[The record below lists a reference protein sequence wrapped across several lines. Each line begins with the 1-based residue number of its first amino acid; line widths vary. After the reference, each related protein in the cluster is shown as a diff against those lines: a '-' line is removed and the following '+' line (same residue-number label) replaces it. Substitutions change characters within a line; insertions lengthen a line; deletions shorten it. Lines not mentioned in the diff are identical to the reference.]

1 MIVKVCGLSQAR
13 NVAQVAALGVD
24 LLGFIFS
31 KQSPRCV
38 TAGVAARASLVAGEA
53 MTVGVFVDEAPA
65 TIVRT
70 VAAGRLGCVQLHGH
84 ETPAQVERLRRL
96 LPATRIIK
104 AVGVAS
110 AADVERC
117 KTSYGGLVDCFL
129 FDTKCPAGGGSGR
142 KYDWSVLE
150 AYDGST
156 PFLLSGGIG
165 PGDARQVR
173 DFAHPSCVGIDVNSR
188 FELAPGLKDVEK
200 LKKFIEEIRT
210 N

>member
-31 KQSPRCV
+31 KRSPRCV
-38 TAGVAARASLVAGEA
+38 TAGVAAQAARVAGRA
-53 MTVGVFVDEAPA
+53 MTVGVFVDEEPA
-65 TIVRT
+65 AIVRT
-70 VAAGRLGCVQLHGH
+70 VAAAQLDWVQLHGH
-84 ETPAQVERLRRL
+84 ESPAQVELLRRQ

-104 AVGVAS
+104 AIGVAS

-117 KTSYGGLVDCFL
+117 KAAYEGLVDCFL

-142 KYDWSVLE
+142 KYDWNVLE

-165 PGDARQVR
+165 PGDAPQVSA
-173 DFAHPSCVGIDVNSR
+173 FAHPRCAGIDVNSR